1 MTTGLLNLSTL
12 DLDAYLR
19 RIHYSGDLNPSHPV
33 LEALHL
39 AHASHIP
46 FENLDILLGR
56 SIRLD
61 VESLQ
66 AKMVKGGRGGYC
78 FEQNLLFAAVLE
90 RLGFSF
96 TQLAARVRY
105 RTRRVLP
112 RTHMLLLVHCDG
124 SRWVADVGFGL
135 EGLLLP
141 LPFDSGQ
148 QTQQFGRIY
157 RIATQHEQSTLQMRH
172 SGSWTDLYS
181 FSMEPQQLADYE
193 MANYYTSTHP
203 DSRFVQTLTVQLPR
217 PDARK
222 VLRNRELSVDDGKSV
237 TNRTITGDVELL
249 EVLDREFGL
258 RFPIGTRFPL
268 PGISNPETLNA
279 SGDCPTPARAHGVD
293 AQVRPVHGS

>member
-1 MTTGLLNLSTL
+1 MSTQVVRGVIDTAGVASHMTTSLLNLSAL
-12 DLDAYLR
+12 DLDGYLR
-19 RIHYSGDLNPSHPV
+19 RVRYSGDLNPSHPV

-66 AKMVKGGRGGYC
+66 AKIVKGGRGGYC

-96 TQLAARVRY
+96 TRLAARVRY

-112 RTHMLLLVHCDG
+112 RTHMLLLVYCDG
-124 SRWVADVGFGL
+124 ETWIADVGFGL

-141 LPFDSGQ
+141 LTFGSGQ
-148 QTQQFGRIY
+148 ETRQFGRIY
-157 RIATQHEQSTLQMRH
+157 RLVAQQEQSTLQMLH
-172 SGSWTDLYS
+172 SGSWTDLYT
-181 FSMEPQQLADYE
+181 FSLEPQQLSDYE

-217 PDARK
+217 PEARK
-222 VLRNRELSVDDGKSV
+222 ILRNRELIIDNGKSV

-249 EVLDREFGL
+249 EVLAEEFDL
-258 RFPIGTRFPL
+258 RFPIGTRFPFR
-268 PGISNPETLNA
+268 ETA
-279 SGDCPTPARAHGVD
+279 T
-293 AQVRPVHGS
+293 

>member
-1 MTTGLLNLSTL
+1 
-12 DLDAYLR
+12 
-19 RIHYSGDLNPSHPV
+19 LNPSHPV

-66 AKMVKGGRGGYC
+66 AKIVKGGRGGYC

-96 TQLAARVRY
+96 TRLAARVRY

-124 SRWVADVGFGL
+124 ETWIADVGFGL

-141 LPFDSGQ
+141 LPFDAGQ
-148 QTQQFGRIY
+148 ETRQFGRIY
-157 RIATQHEQSTLQMRH
+157 RIVTQHEQSTLQTLL
-172 SGSWTDLYS
+172 SGSWTDLYT
-181 FSMEPQQLADYE
+181 FSPEPQQLADYE

-203 DSRFVQTLTVQLPR
+203 DSRFVQTLTVQLPT
-217 PDARK
+217 PKARK
-222 VLRNRELSVDDGKSV
+222 VLRNRHFAVDDGKSV
-237 TNRTITGDVELL
+237 TTRTITGDIELL
-249 EVLDREFGL
+249 EVLDEEFDL
-258 RFPIGTRFPL
+258 RFPIGTRFHFRE
-268 PGISNPETLNA
+268 SA
-279 SGDCPTPARAHGVD
+279 A
-293 AQVRPVHGS
+293 

>member
-1 MTTGLLNLSTL
+1 MTIDLINPSTL

-19 RIHYSGDLNPSHPV
+19 RIHYSGDLNPSHSV

-61 VESLQ
+61 LESLQ
-66 AKMVKGGRGGYC
+66 IKMVKRGRGGYC
-78 FEQNLLFAAVLE
+78 FEQNLLLAAVLK

-112 RTHMLLLVHCDG
+112 RTHMLLLVHCGGDT
-124 SRWVADVGFGL
+124 WVADVGFGL

-148 QTQQFGRIY
+148 ETQQFGRIY
-157 RIATQHEQSTLQMRH
+157 RIVTQHEQSTLQMVH
-172 SGSWTDLYS
+172 SGSWTDLYT
-181 FSMEPQQLADYE
+181 FSLEPQQLVDYE
-193 MANYYTSTHP
+193 MAHYYTSTHP
-203 DSRFVQTLTVQLPR
+203 NSRFVQTLAVQLPS

-222 VLRNRELSVDDGKSV
+222 VLRNRQLTLDDGKSV
-237 TNRTITGDVELL
+237 TTRTITGDIELL

-258 RFPIGTRFPL
+258 RFPVGTRFTFR
-268 PGISNPETLNA
+268 ETA
-279 SGDCPTPARAHGVD
+279 T
-293 AQVRPVHGS
+293 